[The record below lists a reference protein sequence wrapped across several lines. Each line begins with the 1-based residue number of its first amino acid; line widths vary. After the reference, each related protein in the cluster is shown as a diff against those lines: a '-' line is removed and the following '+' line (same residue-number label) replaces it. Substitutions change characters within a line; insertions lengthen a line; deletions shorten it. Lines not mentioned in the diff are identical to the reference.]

1 MFKPQ
6 RLIYKELRQATK
18 EIVTEG
24 FPTAMQYALGHPVEV
39 VEEAGTG
46 VKTVTDA
53 IEKAA
58 KGVFK
63 GGWEGVVDT
72 GLDKVLWQD
81 VGAAPRS
88 VLVEGAKSIK
98 GMTWDTGKNIF
109 KGEGKKAAKSFFK
122 DGLWG
127 AIKTPFKAAW
137 NGVKGAVN
145 LVPDVVMGGAKTVG
159 HVAGIKMNKEGE
171 FAFGDHGILPA
182 LGSVLKGAGK
192 ILLAPVGT
200 RLKKFIMNNKEA
212 RFDTSVL
219 GERSSSP
226 KAENGHGSEKSKT
239 WWNDGDA
246 HERDDSGLAPVG
258 IRATSAFGNKE
269 GGHFPAK
276 NAPAEGG
283 HANPVKAADAHDD
296 AFTAAMAAAQASAP
310 HPAPALEVVQG
321 GKSRAH
327 GAQAHAKPKAP
338 ETPPSAPTQ
347 LAA

>member
-6 RLIYKELRQATK
+6 RLIYREIRQATK
-18 EIVTEG
+18 EVVTEG
-24 FPTAMQYALGHPVEV
+24 FPTAMQYALEHPVEAV
-39 VEEAGTG
+39 GEAGEG
-46 VKTVTDA
+46 VKTV
-53 IEKAA
+53 IEGTRQVTEGIF
-58 KGVFK
+58 KGV
-63 GGWEGVVDT
+63 WEGVVDT

-127 AIKTPFKAAW
+127 AIKTPFKALG
-137 NGVKGAVN
+137 NGLKGLAN
-145 LVPDVVMGGAKTVG
+145 LGPDIVMGGAKTIG

-171 FAFGDHGILPA
+171 FEPGNHGVIPA
-182 LGSVLKGAGK
+182 LGSILKGAGK
-192 ILLAPVGT
+192 LLTAPFGK
-200 RLKKFIMNNKEA
+200 RLKEFSMKHKDS